1 MELQYTKLAKSCISG
16 LIDDAADNIKTLQRK
31 LSNYKIVWEGPFNM
45 DERIPMRNANGNMTK
60 KTGVY
65 QIVYKPTK
73 IIYYVGKGVII
84 DRRRKHQLVFRND
97 GKPYT
102 WNRCVTDSPVARKMY
117 PKDSDLSNWEFWYT
131 RIPEADVMSTFEE
144 ALIEKIEPEFNSLSM
159 AGKG

>member
-16 LIDDAADNIKTLQRK
+16 LIDDAADNIKMLQRK

-45 DERIPMRNANGNMTK
+45 DVPLPVNKADPITK

-65 QIVYKPTK
+65 QIVYKPSK
-73 IIYYVGKGVII
+73 IIYYVGKGVIA
-84 DRRRKHQLVFRND
+84 DRRNKHQLVFNNA
-97 GKPYT
+97 GNEWWANGCK
-102 WNRCVTDSPVARKMY
+102 TDSPVARKMY